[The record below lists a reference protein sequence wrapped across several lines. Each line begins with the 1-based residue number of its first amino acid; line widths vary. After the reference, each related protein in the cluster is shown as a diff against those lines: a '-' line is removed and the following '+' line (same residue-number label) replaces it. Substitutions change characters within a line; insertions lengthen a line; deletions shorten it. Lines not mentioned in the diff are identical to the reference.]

1 MPASRKPHALLLL
14 WVVCGCMAY
23 RHKSEC
29 DNLSPVSRR
38 SLLESAMRT
47 PTTRF
52 EVTVVV
58 VFFIAIVAGLVYFL
72 PGFLGLH

>member
-1 MPASRKPHALLLL
+1 
-14 WVVCGCMAY
+14 MAA

-29 DNLSPVSRR
+29 DNMTPVWRR
-38 SLLESAMRT
+38 SVLECGMRS

-52 EVTVVV
+52 DVAVVV
-58 VFFIAIVAGLVYFL
+58 VFLIVIVAALVYFL